1 MKHQILGEI
10 KKQLRGIE
18 LSYDYNHQ
26 KEDYDIFVNLSEAA
40 KLVAT
45 IREKAIDDML
55 AELQEVID
63 EHGTQYAMTYMKER
77 AERLKLQEP
86 ELEEPER

>member
-1 MKHQILGEI
+1 MKNQILGEI
-10 KKQLRGIE
+10 KKQLRSIE
-18 LSYDYNHQ
+18 LFYDYNHQ

-40 KLVAT
+40 ELVAT
-45 IREKAIDDML
+45 IREKAIDDMM

-63 EHGTQYAMTYMKER
+63 EHGTQYALMHTKER
-77 AERLKLQEP
+77 AKKLKLQEP